1 MGFGRKWDVHE
12 LSVIKK
18 TAFPEGNR
26 KAAMETGKMFG
37 DRIPCFPFYQVKKH
51 FATKIF
57 VVEGCRITKE
67 TMVHGWEKVPCRAL
81 S

>member
-26 KAAMETGKMFG
+26 KAAMETGKLFADRDSLLSILAGGNALFNGNFG
-37 DRIPCFPFYQVKKH
+37 N
-51 FATKIF
+51 
-57 VVEGCRITKE
+57 
-67 TMVHGWEKVPCRAL
+67 
-81 S
+81 